1 MGRRVRRVAEARR
14 RLGHRRVRPPARPE
28 SARILTTTPKRRA
41 KLRELLARSDTVV
54 SLATTSDNPHL
65 PVSAGRSCTPDYG
78 GTTLGRQELDAEII
92 EDVEGRS
99 GRATL
104 IVYDEPRRH
113 LPEGRRDARLPARRR
128 GDRPRRHVECEVE
141 RRDGHDRR
149 RSRLRHRGYV
159 LDDLSAGCIAGRL
172 GSARVAAYRD
182 YRADRLV
189 AEANNG
195 GDLVATVIRAIDPIG
210 TRDARPC
217 IGLPWHLEDEND
229 DEVADESSPEAK
241 AIQALMERPQAALV
255 GRKQMT
261 RRELWS
267 LTSRHVGLCGM
278 AYWYLDQLDALGR
291 TPTAI
296 LYVNPARVWPQSD
309 RYGNLIGWKL
319 DCTDDA
325 GNGGMPL
332 ELDELLPFYLDP
344 PDWGHYGTGFV
355 EAAWQ
360 KAQITGLADSH
371 ASHVLASGGR
381 IAGIVS
387 PKDGYITDSD
397 QFAQL
402 VKDFREV
409 NERPDAAKRTTIL
422 RGPVDF
428 ASTAADPS
436 ELSLIDLSKMNRDD
450 IFGIW
455 SVPPSQGGIGGQ
467 TVGLNSGET
476 RHYEWQTL
484 MQGPVHD
491 RVVSMVET
499 IQYGLLDDGR
509 VRQGRAAA

>member
-1 MGRRVRRVAEARR
+1 VTTEWDNTAWNGTPVSSAVAVKRR
-14 RLGHRRVRPPARPE
+14 RRPVAKAETGPFVANIISNPPL
-28 SARILTTTPKRRA
+28 SA
-41 KLRELLARSDTVV
+41 LARSPQKKMREAQSLFHRHPWIGAAERAVTRKVV
-54 SLATTSDNPHL
+54 
-65 PVSAGRSCTPDYG
+65 
-78 GTTLGRQELDAEII
+78 
-92 EDVEGRS
+92 
-99 GRATL
+99 
-104 IVYDEPRRH
+104 
-113 LPEGRRDARLPARRR
+113 
-128 GDRPRRHVECEVE
+128 
-141 RRDGHDRR
+141 
-149 RSRLRHRGYV
+149 
-159 LDDLSAGCIAGRL
+159 
-172 GSARVAAYRD
+172 
-182 YRADRLV
+182 
-189 AEANNG
+189 
-195 GDLVATVIRAIDPIG
+195 
-210 TRDARPC
+210 
-217 IGLPWHLEDEND
+217 GLPWHLEDEND

-381 IAGIVS
+381 IAGIV
-387 PKDGYITDSD
+387 PQGRLHHRPRPVRPAGQGLPRGQRTPRRGEAHDDPPRPGGLRLDRGGPLGAEPD
-397 QFAQL
+397 RPVEDEPRRHLRHL
-402 VKDFREV
+402 VRAPIAGWDR
-409 NERPDAAKRTTIL
+409 RPD
-422 RGPVDF
+422 
-428 ASTAADPS
+428 
-436 ELSLIDLSKMNRDD
+436 
-450 IFGIW
+450 
-455 SVPPSQGGIGGQ
+455 
-467 TVGLNSGET
+467 
-476 RHYEWQTL
+476 
-484 MQGPVHD
+484 
-491 RVVSMVET
+491 
-499 IQYGLLDDGR
+499 
-509 VRQGRAAA
+509 GRAEQR